1 MTRIHHL
8 LGVLLA
14 AAVLMPASTASFAR
28 AADERPPRR
37 QETDSALAVDMQ
49 RRIGARPAFA
59 GRPGGGLRPALRP
72 ARPGFRPGRPG
83 FRPGRPGSLPHWGPP
98 GTRPTIA
105 RPPGRLPAWGPP
117 GTARPP
123 GWRPDRPIV
132 GRPLPPAG
140 WRPWRPGLRWI
151 VATGV
156 VTAATAARLRW
167 CHVHTYASPEMIFHS
182 DVRCH
187 RHQDWDHPS
196 LRYVYVP

>member
-1 MTRIHHL
+1 MMIHI
-8 LGVLLA
+8 VRLLA
-14 AAVLMPASTASFAR
+14 VLVATAGLIPAATASVAR
-28 AADERPPRR
+28 ESWEAPRR
-37 QETDSALAVDMQ
+37 WQETHDSGIMDMQ
-49 RRIGARPAFA
+49 RRFGGRPAFA
-59 GRPGGGLRPALRP
+59 GRPGGGMRPGLRP

-83 FRPGRPGSLPHWGPP
+83 AMPHWGPP

-117 GTARPP
+117 GIARPP
-123 GWRPDRPIV
+123 GWRPGRPIV
-132 GRPLPPAG
+132 GRPLPPVG
-140 WRPWRPGLRWI
+140 WRPWRPGLRW
-151 VATGV
+151 VVVTGV